1 MPSTWLESNC
11 ILLPQRFSRVTK
23 GRVASSR
30 TCLLRPPKD
39 CANNWLSMI
48 RACGLTVPSPSVWH
62 LIYFH
67 TYTHTETQVC
77 YWLWWWFIGEHAFKF
92 KKGNINFLFA
102 HITQAYVCKG
112 SKLRVYSCNDHKFQI
127 YIQYCCNDL
136 KFQVYCSSTLTP
148 NSKSASK
155 LTKNSKSTPTL
166 TINSKSTPALT
177 PNSKPTAALT
187 QNLLLLRL
195 QNFKIREASTVYENL
210 KKCVIILCI
219 DHRGT
224 MFFNSINLRSA
235 ALLTTPPGPSD
246 RRAELRT
253 LVAVLWQGLRPL
265 DNHTS
270 IRIYGH
276 EA

>member
-1 MPSTWLESNC
+1 MAFDIFPHIHTHRDSGVSLTLM
-11 ILLPQRFSRVTK
+11 
-23 GRVASSR
+23 
-30 TCLLRPPKD
+30 
-39 CANNWLSMI
+39 MI
-48 RACGLTVPSPSVWH
+48 HRW
-62 LIYFH
+62 
-67 TYTHTETQVC
+67 
-77 YWLWWWFIGEHAFKF
+77 AFKF

-166 TINSKSTPALT
+166 TKNFKSTPALT
-177 PNSKPTAALT
+177 TNSKPTAALT

-219 DHRGT
+219 AHRGP

-235 ALLTTPPGPSD
+235 ALLTTPPGPFD

-253 LVAVLWQGLRPL
+253 LVAVLWQGLWPL

-270 IRIYGH
+270 IRIYGY